1 MVGLVTFVNK
11 GKTRKCEHCRCEY
24 SHTAASQKFCRDC
37 VPGDDPKER
46 MKQRAAINLYGVDQQ
61 MWDAMYFEQDGK
73 CLICEEREATCID
86 HCHETGRVRGLLCL
100 GCNTLL
106 GFIET
111 PGRLEAALQYKSEG
125 VY

>member
-1 MVGLVTFVNK
+1 MVGVGGVRMRSYATDCDQCGVPYM
-11 GKTRKCEHCRCEY
+11 G
-24 SHTAASQKFCRDC
+24 SSSQKFCTDC
-37 VPGDDPKER
+37 VDGDAKTK
-46 MKQRAAINLYGVDQQ
+46 MKQRSAIGMYGVDRQ
-61 MWDAMYFEQDGK
+61 MYAAMYFEQDGK
-73 CLICEEREATCID
+73 CLICEEREAACID

-111 PGRLEAALQYKSEG
+111 PGRLGAALAYKAEG